1 MPARVVCLEPAC
13 SSYIRKQLV
22 EKMMMNKTRWR
33 FNFVTLAVIAW
44 GAIPASAQWVLD
56 RPGAHQPTALK
67 VPRVA
72 PVPEGQWTDAQ
83 KQLVAKYA
91 PNGHADNALKTLL
104 NLPELVDA
112 VMPYTNYLLND
123 SSLSPRHR
131 ALLVL
136 RAAWLLGSRPLWA
149 TEAKAAKDAGMSSNE
164 IRRIAQGPDAPGWDP
179 FEATL
184 LRLADQL
191 FRNSSVTN
199 STWQSLSATY
209 NMNNLMDA
217 VETVNHFIVLSM
229 MYNSLGVQ
237 PDADLKDHL
246 PTNVPYRIQVPARE
260 PALTTARFEPNPG
273 RGIAVSRTFAKYPK
287 LNERWSP
294 RQNFIL
300 RTSKLTPHQR
310 EMLILRMGWNCRA
323 EYEWAKHVG
332 SVGRA
337 REHELDPAKIAE
349 GGNASVWDPLDRALL
364 HASDELYRD
373 GIVSDATWKAI
384 SEKLD
389 TGLIMSAIFTT
400 GDYRAISL
408 SLNTYGVQLDEAG
421 DERLPQV
428 PTP

>member
-1 MPARVVCLEPAC
+1 MTTT
-13 SSYIRKQLV
+13 S
-22 EKMMMNKTRWR
+22 WR
-33 FNFVTLAVIAW
+33 LIFVALAAIAW
-44 GAIPASAQWVLD
+44 GAVPAGAQWVLD
-56 RPGAHQPTALK
+56 PPGAHQPIALK
-67 VPRVA
+67 APRIV
-72 PVPEGQWTDAQ
+72 PVPEGQWTDVQ

-91 PNGHADNALKTLL
+91 PSGRADNALKTLL

-112 VMPYTNYLLND
+112 VMPYTNYLLNE

-136 RAAWLLGSRPLWA
+136 RTAWLLGNQPLWA
-149 TEAKAAKDAGMSSNE
+149 TEAKAARDAGMNASE
-164 IRRIAQGPDAPGWDP
+164 LRRIAQGPEASGWDP
-179 FEATL
+179 FDGTL
-184 LRLADQL
+184 LRLADEL

-199 STWQSLSATY
+199 STWQSLSSRYELTS
-209 NMNNLMDA
+209 LMDA

-229 MYNSLGVQ
+229 IYNTLGVQ
-237 PDADLKDHL
+237 PDADLTDRL
-246 PTNVPYRIQVPARE
+246 PTDVAYRIPVPARE
-260 PALTTARFEPNPG
+260 PALTVARVEPNPG
-273 RGIAVSRTFAKYPK
+273 RGIAVGRTFGKYPK

-332 SVGRA
+332 TVGRA
-337 REHELDPAKIAE
+337 RDQGLDPAKIAE
-349 GGNASVWDPLDRALL
+349 GANASTWDPLDRALL

-373 GIVSDATWKAI
+373 GIVSDATWRAL

-389 TGLIMSAIFTT
+389 NGLIMSAIFTT

-408 SLNTYGVQLDEAG
+408 SLNTYGVQLDEPS
-421 DERLPQV
+421 DERLPKV
-428 PTP
+428 PAP